1 MNSLV
6 NSVPAFTGCFTH
18 QIKRFVSCGVFT
30 PVSLASDE
38 AITGDV
44 LGELYINMFNK
55 LSPFFAEL
63 QFQLIH
69 VIETKLYDDT
79 EYG

>member
-1 MNSLV
+1 MNALV
-6 NSVPAFTGCFTH
+6 NSVPAFTGCFTQH
-18 QIKRFVSCGVFT
+18 IKRFVSYGVFT
-30 PVSLASDE
+30 PVTLASAE
-38 AITGDV
+38 AVTGDV
-44 LGELYINMFNK
+44 LGELYSNTFNK
-55 LSPFFAEL
+55 LSPFFAES